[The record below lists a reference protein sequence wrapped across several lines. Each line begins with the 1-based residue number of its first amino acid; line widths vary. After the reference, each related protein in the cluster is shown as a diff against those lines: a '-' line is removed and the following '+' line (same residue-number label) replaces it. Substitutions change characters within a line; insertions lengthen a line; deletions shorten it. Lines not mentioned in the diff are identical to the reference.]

1 MTDTFLLHS
10 RIKKNVKLHLRK
22 WRDVVPA
29 YEFRLFVRNG
39 NLVGICQRDC
49 SNFYPFLVQQ
59 AEELEELLVLFWQSA
74 VFENFREIQN
84 YALDLYVSSTK
95 KVKVV
100 DFNNWGGGTLPLMF
114 DWSELEEIAARN
126 SVIPSEGNT
135 EGGGTNENCGGFCD
149 DVQFRVVTSQGH
161 IRPGAQL
168 GVPFDMYDRSEGGAL
183 AQFQQK
189 RRESGY

>member
-1 MTDTFLLHS
+1 M
-10 RIKKNVKLHLRK
+10 
-22 WRDVVPA
+22 
-29 YEFRLFVRNG
+29 FRCAEDRGERVR
-39 NLVGICQRDC
+39 L
-49 SNFYPFLVQQ
+49 
-59 AEELEELLVLFWQSA
+59 
-74 VFENFREIQN
+74 
-84 YALDLYVSSTK
+84 
-95 KVKVV
+95 
-100 DFNNWGGGTLPLMF
+100 

-149 DVQFRVVTSQGH
+149 DIQFRVVTSQGH